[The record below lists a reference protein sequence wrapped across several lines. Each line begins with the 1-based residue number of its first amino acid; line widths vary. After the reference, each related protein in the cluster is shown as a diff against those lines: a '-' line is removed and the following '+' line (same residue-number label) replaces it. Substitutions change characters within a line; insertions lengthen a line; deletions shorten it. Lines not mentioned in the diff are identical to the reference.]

1 MSKVIKVIFTLFNL
15 QGTLPVARGDLN
27 ILAHLP
33 PFVKHFFQISCFF
46 VFTQKL
52 RKTNR
57 FLTNF
62 IGLCVHLLPALSSAW
77 IYYHTQFQMST
88 LFFIFSKYFLKVLQS
103 TFFSDPPLRRPFIR
117 RVGHEAGTASA
128 HFFARTKAG
137 HSRPAL

>member
-77 IYYHTQFQMST
+77 IYYHTQPQMST
-88 LFFIFSKYFLKVLQS
+88 PFF
-103 TFFSDPPLRRPFIR
+103 
-117 RVGHEAGTASA
+117 
-128 HFFARTKAG
+128 HFFKIFFEGAAEHFFQRSSPAQTLYPA
-137 HSRPAL
+137 SRSRGRYGLSTLLCKNKGGS